1 MTFSLFSVNVI
12 TECLVVVCV
21 VHIFI
26 YSKCLT
32 FSYESFVVYLS
43 RIYAIRKKHLAGTMQ
58 KIAFGLE
65 SIQFMLF
72 HTIFSKG
79 PNECSIAF

>member
-1 MTFSLFSVNVI
+1 MNVI
-12 TECLVVVCV
+12 TECLIMVCF

-26 YSKCLT
+26 LSKFLT
-32 FSYESFVVYLS
+32 LTYESFVVYLS